1 MRRGP
6 TYPMFR
12 HCLADASG
20 RCGIRNITFQQQLL
34 EIGARLRRA
43 TRGSIARVV
52 SSVVIIR
59 AAQLLSVQS
68 CGSSISEIAALISEV
83 ASVEYSKGSW
93 SIFSSA
99 PSGATEWPVVVL
111 QQNSI
116 KLARLRA
123 LRAGEVGEPALQW
136 ISPLDKSETGHA
148 RS

>member
-43 TRGSIARVV
+43 TRGFIARVV
-52 SSVVIIR
+52 SSVVIVR

-68 CGSSISEIAALISEV
+68 CGSSISEIAALISEIAAFLFRRHLLALFARDEV
-83 ASVEYSKGSW
+83 LLSWLTAVFPGGS
-93 SIFSSA
+93 
-99 PSGATEWPVVVL
+99 
-111 QQNSI
+111 
-116 KLARLRA
+116 
-123 LRAGEVGEPALQW
+123 
-136 ISPLDKSETGHA
+136 
-148 RS
+148 